1 MGSVEVERKATEAS
15 RSVNPEAMSIDH
27 VHLGR
32 ETNDPGSRDDKPVV
46 EEIVCEDRSVA
57 AEVIDVAV
65 GGAVFE
71 DVVQDLG
78 VVAGDDADDD
88 RRGRDLLCGSTLS
101 GEEREEGRRRTL
113 TLAGSSGEKVGRRR
127 GKKNRAV
134 GFRRWFMGL
143 GAPPPSLACERG
155 ECSG

>member
-32 ETNDPGSRDDKPVV
+32 EANDPGSDDKPVV
-46 EEIVCEDRSVA
+46 EEIVGEDRSVA
-57 AEVIDVAV
+57 AEVIGVAV

-127 GKKNRAV
+127 GEKNRAV
-134 GFRRWFMGL
+134 GFWRWFMGL
-143 GAPPPSLACERG
+143 GAPPPSIGCERG
-155 ECSG
+155 EGSG